1 MNNFL
6 SNFFGKVTLSNA
18 GLVEGG
24 FDRLGYTPVKEA
36 LQRCEGKARYRV
48 MGELNRYMLGHI
60 SYLERISVCSV
71 SNTQIQRIS
80 Y

>member
-1 MNNFL
+1 M
-6 SNFFGKVTLSNA
+6 SCPA

-48 MGELNRYMLGHI
+48 MGELNRYMLSHI
-60 SYLERISVCSV
+60 SYLERIPFLG
-71 SNTQIQRIS
+71 NIRLGNAT
-80 Y
+80 